1 MLSTKVP
8 LLLRSLLGRL
18 VRIAIASG
26 VTYQAFDRLL
36 RQTYFEVASEF
47 EPLRDKP
54 NSDSRISVLTG
65 LPRREVRAL
74 RDAKPEQSR
83 VAPSLEWQVLS
94 AWTSRLDLLDAE
106 GNLRPLP
113 RTQRRGGEQSF
124 DALVASVGS
133 DVRARTVL
141 DEWLRKGYARLD
153 ENDCVV
159 LTPRSLLRGTEG
171 QEGAGRLLAHF
182 TGDLLTGFERHYLQD
197 RSGPDFTFHVVY
209 GHGLTEASALTL
221 YHAAYDES
229 MQLLNRLNRL
239 VVEHEALDVGKA
251 DATQRITLGF
261 GGYRVEQAR
270 DTGLVQERED

>member
-8 LLLRSLLGRL
+8 LLLRSLIGRL

-26 VTYQAFDRLL
+26 VTYQTFDRLL
-36 RQTYFEVASEF
+36 RQTYFEVARDF
-47 EPLRDKP
+47 EPLHDKP

-65 LPRREVRAL
+65 LPRREIRTL
-74 RDAKPEQSR
+74 RDASPDQSR
-83 VAPSLEWQVLS
+83 ATPSLEWQVLS

-124 DALVASVGS
+124 EALVASVGS
-133 DVRARTVL
+133 DVRARSVL

-153 ENDCVV
+153 EDDRVV
-159 LTPRSLLRGTEG
+159 LTPRSLLHGSTG
-171 QEGAGRLLAHF
+171 QDGAARLLAHF
-182 TGDLLTGFERHYLQD
+182 TGDLLAGFERRYLQD
-197 RSGPDFTFHVVY
+197 RTAPDFTFHVVY
-209 GHGLTEASALTL
+209 GHDLTEASALSL
-221 YHAAYDES
+221 YRIAYDES

-239 VVEHEALDVGKA
+239 VVEHETQDAGNP

-261 GGYRVEQAR
+261 GGCRVEQGGDA
-270 DTGLVQERED
+270 GLVQPRED

>member
-8 LLLRSLLGRL
+8 LLLRSLIGRL

-36 RQTYFEVASEF
+36 RQTYFEVAQDF

-74 RDAKPEQSR
+74 REAGPER
-83 VAPSLEWQVLS
+83 TPCTPSLEWQVLS

-153 ENDCVV
+153 EEDRVV
-159 LTPRSLLRGTEG
+159 LTPRSLLRGTES

-182 TGDLLTGFERHYLQD
+182 TGDLLAGFERLYLQD
-197 RSGPDFTFHVVY
+197 RAAPDFTFHVVY
-209 GHGLTEASALTL
+209 GHNLTQDSTL
-221 YHAAYDES
+221 SLYRTAYDES
-229 MQLLNRLNRL
+229 MHLLNRLNRL
-239 VVEHEALDVGKA
+239 VVEHEAQDAGKA
-251 DATQRITLGF
+251 DATQRVTLGF
-261 GGYRVEQAR
+261 GGYRVEQGR
-270 DTGLVQERED
+270 DAGLVQGRED